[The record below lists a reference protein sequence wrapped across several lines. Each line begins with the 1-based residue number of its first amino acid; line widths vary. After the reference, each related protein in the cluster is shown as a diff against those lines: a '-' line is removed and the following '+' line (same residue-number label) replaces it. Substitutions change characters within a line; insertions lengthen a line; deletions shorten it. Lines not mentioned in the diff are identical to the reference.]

1 MVKPTQTIRKQQ
13 PMNCLSMF
21 DYFVGFALRG
31 LLLISYWSL
40 EIDHLKH

>member
-21 DYFVGFALRG
+21 DHFVVFALRG
-31 LLLISYWSL
+31 LRLIS
-40 EIDHLKH
+40 